1 MALEATEQLLDTSLT
16 SILAVLDVLRNICQ
30 VVTLTV
36 PSRNHIK
43 WVLSS

>member
-30 VVTLTV
+30 VVVTLTLTV
-36 PSRNHIK
+36 PNSTMQ
-43 WVLSS
+43 